1 MNHRNLNYFLYFK
14 WNLFNNLD
22 DLFYN
27 YLYLFRYLMF
37 YYLLFYDLYLSDL
50 DPLYNYLYDLLD
62 YLRNL
67 HDRDDF
73 LDYSIDGFVDSLDVI
88 AYL

>member
-1 MNHRNLNYFLYFK
+1 
-14 WNLFNNLD
+14 
-22 DLFYN
+22 
-27 YLYLFRYLMF
+27 MF